1 MAPILTVQLVEFLM
15 VCKANLRE
23 REHGIQ
29 IAAMIFDLGSTDV
42 LMGVFTELGN
52 TGGGRCLET
61 KFKCYV
67 LHDFEIASE
76 KFSR

>member
-1 MAPILTVQLVEFLM
+1 M

-52 TGGGRCLET
+52 TGWRKMFGNKIQMLCFT
-61 KFKCYV
+61 
-67 LHDFEIASE
+67 
-76 KFSR
+76 